1 MFRQNAERIA
11 SPPLTPISF
20 ACMMPVSTT
29 YGVASP
35 PSQIRDYS
43 LHSDV
48 HVPFLYT
55 IILLAKKCRLLFLI
69 TTGSS
74 CLPRCD
80 GMLLMDPIVCLPPC
94 KYRMASR
101 QLHICIITPLTP
113 SLPLPST
120 YSPFDMLR
128 TPLLTPLASS
138 PPSQTHR
145 ISAAAEDTS
154 ATKMVNECT
163 DYCSLICVIW
173 TNIIIFQKRASAIS
187 DVLKGTSIFLVG
199 MKSNIKTSMGKIL
212 AEALRYYYFD
222 SDELVEDAAGVGA
235 GGRSFRDKDEEGFRS
250 SETEVLRQLSSM
262 GRLVVS
268 AGDGAVQSATNLSL
282 LRHGISVCLDLPLE
296 IVANNVM
303 ESLGE
308 GSASEMDRDQV
319 ISQLIVQYNEN
330 KSGYANSDVTVSLQ
344 KVALELGYED
354 IELVTKDDLALAVI
368 KEIEKLTRVKKLL
381 EEAARPF

>member
-1 MFRQNAERIA
+1 MTISAPAIRSVLPQFHL
-11 SPPLTPISF
+11 SP
-20 ACMMPVSTT
+20 
-29 YGVASP
+29 
-35 PSQIRDYS
+35 
-43 LHSDV
+43 
-48 HVPFLYT
+48 
-55 IILLAKKCRLLFLI
+55 
-69 TTGSS
+69 
-74 CLPRCD
+74 
-80 GMLLMDPIVCLPPC
+80 
-94 KYRMASR
+94 SR
-101 QLHICIITPLTP
+101 RTP

-128 TPLLTPLASS
+128 TPLLTSLASS
-138 PPSQTHR
+138 RHLRLNR

-154 ATKMVNECT
+154 ATSPATQVFRFDESFEVK
-163 DYCSLICVIW
+163 
-173 TNIIIFQKRASAIS
+173 KRASAIS

-222 SDELVEDAAGVGA
+222 SDELVEDAAGVGT

-296 IVANNVM
+296 FVANNVM

-308 GSASEMDRDQV
+308 GSASEV

>member
-1 MFRQNAERIA
+1 MTISAPAIRSVLPQFHL
-11 SPPLTPISF
+11 SP
-20 ACMMPVSTT
+20 
-29 YGVASP
+29 
-35 PSQIRDYS
+35 
-43 LHSDV
+43 
-48 HVPFLYT
+48 
-55 IILLAKKCRLLFLI
+55 
-69 TTGSS
+69 
-74 CLPRCD
+74 
-80 GMLLMDPIVCLPPC
+80 
-94 KYRMASR
+94 SR
-101 QLHICIITPLTP
+101 RTP

-128 TPLLTPLASS
+128 TPLLTSLASS
-138 PPSQTHR
+138 RHLRLNR

-154 ATKMVNECT
+154 ATTTQVFRFDESFEVK
-163 DYCSLICVIW
+163 
-173 TNIIIFQKRASAIS
+173 KRASAIS

-222 SDELVEDAAGVGA
+222 SDELVEDAAGVGT

-296 IVANNVM
+296 FVANNVM

>member
-1 MFRQNAERIA
+1 MTISAPAIRSVLTQFLL
-11 SPPLTPISF
+11 SP
-20 ACMMPVSTT
+20 
-29 YGVASP
+29 
-35 PSQIRDYS
+35 
-43 LHSDV
+43 
-48 HVPFLYT
+48 
-55 IILLAKKCRLLFLI
+55 
-69 TTGSS
+69 
-74 CLPRCD
+74 
-80 GMLLMDPIVCLPPC
+80 
-94 KYRMASR
+94 SR
-101 QLHICIITPLTP
+101 RTP

-138 PPSQTHR
+138 RHLRLNR

-154 ATKMVNECT
+154 ATSPATQVFRFDESFEVK
-163 DYCSLICVIW
+163 
-173 TNIIIFQKRASAIS
+173 KRASAIS

-308 GSASEMDRDQV
+308 GSASEV

-330 KSGYANSDVTVSLQ
+330 KSGYSNSDVTVSLQ

>member
-1 MFRQNAERIA
+1 
-11 SPPLTPISF
+11 
-20 ACMMPVSTT
+20 
-29 YGVASP
+29 
-35 PSQIRDYS
+35 
-43 LHSDV
+43 
-48 HVPFLYT
+48 
-55 IILLAKKCRLLFLI
+55 
-69 TTGSS
+69 
-74 CLPRCD
+74 
-80 GMLLMDPIVCLPPC
+80 
-94 KYRMASR
+94 
-101 QLHICIITPLTP
+101 
-113 SLPLPST
+113 
-120 YSPFDMLR
+120 
-128 TPLLTPLASS
+128 
-138 PPSQTHR
+138 
-145 ISAAAEDTS
+145 
-154 ATKMVNECT
+154 MVNECT

>member
-154 ATKMVNECT
+154 ATSPATQVFRFDESFEVK
-163 DYCSLICVIW
+163 
-173 TNIIIFQKRASAIS
+173 KRASAIS

>member
-1 MFRQNAERIA
+1 MMTISAPAIRSVLTQFLL
-11 SPPLTPISF
+11 SP
-20 ACMMPVSTT
+20 
-29 YGVASP
+29 
-35 PSQIRDYS
+35 
-43 LHSDV
+43 
-48 HVPFLYT
+48 
-55 IILLAKKCRLLFLI
+55 
-69 TTGSS
+69 
-74 CLPRCD
+74 
-80 GMLLMDPIVCLPPC
+80 
-94 KYRMASR
+94 SR
-101 QLHICIITPLTP
+101 RTP

-138 PPSQTHR
+138 RHLRLNR

-154 ATKMVNECT
+154 ATSPATQVFRFDESFEVK
-163 DYCSLICVIW
+163 
-173 TNIIIFQKRASAIS
+173 KRASAIS

-330 KSGYANSDVTVSLQ
+330 KSGYSNSDVTVSLQ